1 MDSNSVCRLL
11 EALWTG
17 DGKVRDGEIG
27 GMSIRFVE
35 YGKYGLGVTSDNL
48 ITVMNTGKPLFTIK
62 MLDPEYNLADAIC
75 LASQGVKKEGV
86 YVFL

>member
-1 MDSNSVCRLL
+1 
-11 EALWTG
+11 
-17 DGKVRDGEIG
+17 
-27 GMSIRFVE
+27 
-35 YGKYGLGVTSDNL
+35 
-48 ITVMNTGKPLFTIK
+48 MNTGKPLFTIK